1 MDSAPAA
8 GGLLRPRWLAT
19 YAALAVVVVAFVL
32 LGRWQLGT
40 WEGKNRDAA
49 KAAAEQKAA
58 QPPVPLEQALRPG
71 QLLDGRRVGTALEVT
86 GRWDGAHQLL
96 VPDRPLGGR
105 DGLWVL
111 TPLLTPAG
119 DAVPVVRGWVPSAKD
134 PATRVPDGTVRV
146 VGVLEPTETDRS
158 NVGVAGGD
166 LPPGQIPS
174 LDRSDLQVALPY
186 DPLRVYDGFLAL
198 RSATS
203 TTSAA
208 DPAPIPLP
216 VSELASQKGTGTDG
230 LRNLA
235 YALQWWLFAGAA
247 IWFVVQTARTE
258 VRERREAELARL
270 VALQDDDAA
279 DADER
284 VG

>member
-1 MDSAPAA
+1 MDSAPA

-40 WEGKNRDAA
+40 WEGKNREAA

-58 QPPVPLEQALRPG
+58 RPPVPLEQALRPG
-71 QLLDGRRVGTALEVT
+71 QLLDGARVGTPLEVT

-96 VPDRPLGGR
+96 VPERSLGGR

-119 DAVPVVRGWVPSAKD
+119 DAVPVVRGWVPSAQD

-158 NVGVAGGD
+158 NAGVAGGD

-174 LDRSDLQVALPY
+174 VDRSDLQVALPY
-186 DPLRVYDGFLAL
+186 DPVRVYDGFLAL
-198 RSATS
+198 RSATPR
-203 TTSAA
+203 AA
-208 DPAPIPLP
+208 PAPTPLP
-216 VSELASQKGTGTDG
+216 VSELASQQGTGTDG

-258 VRERREAELARL
+258 LRERREAELARL
-270 VALQDDDAA
+270 VALQDGAPD